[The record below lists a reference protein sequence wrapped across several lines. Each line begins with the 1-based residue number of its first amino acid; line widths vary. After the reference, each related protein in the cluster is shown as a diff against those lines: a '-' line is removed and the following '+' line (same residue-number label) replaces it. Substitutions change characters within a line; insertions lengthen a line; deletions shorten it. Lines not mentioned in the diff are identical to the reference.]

1 MKIFKDKSFLWIAL
15 FFILGSA
22 LFTFGALEIFK
33 DKTITITK
41 ITHPDTYKELYNL
54 IKSRNDVNR
63 NQNVATE
70 GATKDDVKYNETD
83 YSTTNT
89 QVAGVDEADIV
100 KTDGNYIYSIKDNYI
115 YIVKVDKD
123 NMELASKIKGDVDNS
138 NYIEMYIKD
147 NKLIVLKN
155 EYSNIYRTMDAGVA
169 YDMPEYF
176 GYRSSKVS
184 IVVFDIT
191 NKYKPV
197 KLNELSQ
204 SGSYLSSRMVGDYVY
219 VLTNYYVYG
228 NIEINNEKTYVPT
241 LTTDKE
247 RTINVEDILIAP
259 NPTTSSYLTITGTNI
274 KESNKFSSSKAV
286 FGASSNIYADLDS
299 IYVAGYN
306 GKTVNNTYVSSTSL
320 VKFTMNNG
328 NIKLDA
334 TGEVK
339 GTVLNQFSMDENDG
353 YFRIVTTS
361 DEYTYIQDKDTASVS
376 TNTNSTKNNLY
387 VLDSNLNVVGKIEEL
402 AKGERIYS
410 VRFDKDIAYFVTFKQ
425 VDPLFVADLSNPKN
439 PTIKSEL
446 KIPGFSEYL
455 HVYNNKY
462 LFGLGKSADSEG
474 KVTGLKISMFNI
486 ENKLDV
492 TEAYNT
498 KVGDSYSWSEASYN
512 HKSIL
517 VSNTKNL
524 VAFPID
530 DYYVVYKFE
539 DEKGFT
545 ELGKIKF
552 STNNDY
558 YYFGSIRGLYINDYL
573 YAVNQAQIKTF
584 NLNELTAGKS
594 IDLE

>member
-1 MKIFKDKSFLWIAL
+1 MKIFKDKTFLWIAL
-15 FFILGSA
+15 LFILGSA
-22 LFTFGALEIFK
+22 LFTFGALELFK

-41 ITHPDTYKELYNL
+41 ITHPNTYKELYNL
-54 IKSRNDVNR
+54 IKSKNYDYNT
-63 NQNVATE
+63 AETSK
-70 GATKDDVKYNETD
+70 GATTDQVTNNE

-123 NMELASKIKGDVDNS
+123 NMELVSKIKGDTDSS
-138 NYIEMYIKD
+138 NYIEMYINN
-147 NKLIVLKN
+147 NKLIVIKN
-155 EYSNIYRTMDAGVA
+155 EYSNIYKKMDAGVA
-169 YDMPEYF
+169 YDMPEFF
-176 GYRSSKVS
+176 GYRNSKVS

-191 NKYKPV
+191 NKDKPV

-228 NIEINNEKTYVPT
+228 NIEVNDEKTYVPT

-247 RTINVEDILIAP
+247 RTIDVKDILIAP

-274 KESNKFSSSKAV
+274 NESSKFTSSKAV

-320 VKFTMNNG
+320 VKFSMNNG
-328 NIKLDA
+328 AIKLDA

-339 GTVLNQFSMDENDG
+339 GTVLNQFSMDENNG

-361 DEYTYIQDKDTASVS
+361 DEYSYTQDKDTTSVS

-455 HVYNNKY
+455 HVYNDKY
-462 LFGLGKSADSEG
+462 LFGLGKSADTEG

-492 TEAYNT
+492 TEVYNT

-517 VSNTKNL
+517 VSNTKNI

-530 DYYVVYKFE
+530 DYFVVYKFE
-539 DEKGFT
+539 EEKGFT
-545 ELGKIKF
+545 AIGKIKF

-573 YAVNQAQIKTF
+573 YAINQAQIKTF
-584 NLNELTAGKS
+584 DLNTLQAGKS